1 MIRWS
6 PLLLAAIALGDAG
19 AQSWRGLDV
28 SRQLRDSGEHRVRVR
43 YGAGRFTLQRTSEPV
58 LFGMQLRYDEERMR
72 PVHEYNAEARTIT
85 LGVDGEPA
93 RWARLDRER
102 DESEMRLVLSD
113 AVPMDLRL
121 ELGATRARIDA
132 GGLSLTNLQVET
144 GAADAVLDFSAPNRR
159 AMRSL
164 ELHLGAASLV
174 ITNLGNAHVERIT
187 VKGGVGSVD
196 LDFGSTLG
204 SDVDIDANVAMGKL
218 ALHMS
223 PAVGIRV
230 ELQRVLAGFAH
241 PGLIRRGNAF
251 YSENWDSAK
260 TRVRLRAETVFGAIE
275 VHRDR
280 ATSH

>member
-1 MIRWS
+1 MRWS

-19 AQSWRGLDV
+19 AQSWRSMEV
-28 SRQLRDSGEHRVRVR
+28 SRQLRDSAEHRVRVR
-43 YGAGRFTLQRTSEPV
+43 YGAGRFTLQRTSDPV
-58 LFGMQLRYDEERMR
+58 LFGMLLRYDEERMR
-72 PVHEYNAEARTIT
+72 PVHDYSVDTRTIT
-85 LGVDGEPA
+85 LGVDGESA

-132 GGLSLTNLQVET
+132 GGLSLTNLQIET
-144 GAADAVLDFSAPNRR
+144 GAADMVLDFSAPNRH
-159 AMRSL
+159 AMRLL

-174 ITNLGNAHVERIT
+174 ITNLGNANVERIR
-187 VKGGVGSVD
+187 VDGGVGSVD
-196 LDFGSTLG
+196 LDFGSNLAN
-204 SDVDIDANVAMGKL
+204 DVDVDANVAMGKL

-223 PAVGIRV
+223 PAVAIRV
-230 ELQRVLAGFAH
+230 ELRRVLAGFAH

-251 YSENWDSAK
+251 YSENWDTAK
-260 TRVRLRAETVFGAIE
+260 TRVRLRAETVFGAVE

-280 ATSH
+280 E